1 MGKYEETERMVA
13 VDELKQLKEKL
24 ERERPVAWEELP
36 DIALY
41 MDQVISYMPR
51 QLINFKEEEQLTSAM
66 VNNYIKDGLVP
77 RADGK
82 RYSPTHLAYLTAVC
96 ALKKVLSVRD
106 ISNLIHSGEELGMD
120 AEAMYGYFLRKLDK
134 ALSDTA
140 ETIDPD
146 APQKELAKLALNLAL
161 QSYAYQLACA
171 RILDNLQPDSGDA
184 DKKKSKK

>member
-1 MGKYEETERMVA
+1 MEELL
-13 VDELKQLKEKL
+13 DLKRRL
-24 ERERPVAWEELP
+24 EQERPAAWNELP
-36 DIALY
+36 DISLY
-41 MDQVISYMPR
+41 MDQIISYMPR
-51 QLINFKEEEQLTSAM
+51 QLIHFDDRDALTSAM

-77 RADGK
+77 RAEGK
-82 RYSPTHLAYLTAVC
+82 RYAPVHLAYLTAVC

-140 ETIDPD
+140 DTIDPN
-146 APQKELAKLALNLAL
+146 AEHMELAKLALTLAL

-171 RILDNLQPDSGDA
+171 RILDILEPA
-184 DKKKSKK
+184 DEESQKKTKK